1 MKKLKKNKKNTVSV
15 LGGLIVISA
24 IIGCVL
30 ITKNSGTEEIKIPQ
44 APYSLPQDTSIPDL
58 YHSAEDIPIEA
69 LPTVTPPS
77 DEVTDQVPEDGEEE
91 FILPRDKYG
100 LPYPQKERP
109 EDVQA
114 MLVQHTAK
122 SGYEYF
128 DNSVFLGDSVTLGL
142 KNYTTKK
149 RKTDS
154 YFLGNAKFIA
164 VGSYSVADTL
174 VPVDSPNSIHSL
186 YNGTVTQPQDI
197 IADMGVKRVF
207 ICLGLND
214 VGIYTKTEYLNN
226 YSFLINRI
234 RKAVPDIQIAILSVT
249 PLTVE
254 GERKILYNA
263 KIDEYNNALAAFSV
277 ENGCYFI
284 DVSTVLKDELGY
296 LADELSSDNY
306 CHLEPT
312 AYDAWLEYMMTHC
325 IPSPEEEAAM
335 KDANGGAIHID
346 KGVPEVEGWEGSA
359 GEP

>member
-1 MKKLKKNKKNTVSV
+1 MKKTKKNNKNSVSV
-15 LGGLIVISA
+15 LSGLIVLAA
-24 IIGCVL
+24 IAGCFVL
-30 ITKNSGTEEIKIPQ
+30 AKYGKPEEVKIPE
-44 APYSLPQDTSIPDL
+44 APYSTPQNATIPDL
-58 YHSAEDIPIEA
+58 YNTENDAPIENIPVITDPA
-69 LPTVTPPS
+69 
-77 DEVTDQVPEDGEEE
+77 DEITDVENPGEEE
-91 FILPRDKYG
+91 FVLPRDKYD

-109 EDVQA
+109 EDVQT
-114 MLVQHTAK
+114 MVVQHTSKA
-122 SGYEYF
+122 GYEYF

-149 RKTDS
+149 RQTES
-154 YFLGNAKFIA
+154 YFLGDAKFIS

-186 YNGTVTQPQDI
+186 YNGVRTQPQDI

-214 VGIYTKTEYLNN
+214 IGIYSQNEYLNN

-254 GERKILYNA
+254 GERKVLYNA
-263 KIDEYNNALAAFSV
+263 KIDEYNNSLAAFAV

-284 DVSTVLKDELGY
+284 DVTSVLKDELGY

-306 CHLEPT
+306 CHLEPK
-312 AYDAWLEYMMTHC
+312 AYDAWIEYMMTHC
-325 IPSPEEEAAM
+325 IPTPEEEAAM
-335 KDANGGAIHID
+335 KESNGGAIHID
-346 KGVPEVEGWEGSA
+346 KGIPEVEGWEGSA

>member
-15 LGGLIVISA
+15 LSGAILLVA
-24 IIGCVL
+24 IIGCFL
-30 ITKNSGTEEIKIPQ
+30 ISKYGNTEEVETPKV
-44 APYSLPQDTSIPDL
+44 PYSPPQNVTIPDL
-58 YHSAEDIPIEA
+58 YNSSENIPIENI
-69 LPTVTPPS
+69 PTIVPS
-77 DEVTDQVPEDGEEE
+77 DGITDSEGVNEEDM
-91 FILPRDKYG
+91 LPRDKYG

-109 EDVQA
+109 EDVQT

-174 VPVDSPNSIHSL
+174 TAVDSPNSIHSL
-186 YNGTVTQPQDI
+186 YNGVITQPQDI

-306 CHLEPT
+306 CHLEPA

-335 KDANGGAIHID
+335 KDSNGGAIHID

>member
-1 MKKLKKNKKNTVSV
+1 MKKLKKNKKNSVSV
-15 LGGLIVISA
+15 LSGMILITA
-24 IIGCVL
+24 IIGCFL
-30 ITKNSGTEEIKIPQ
+30 ISKYGNTEEVETPKV
-44 APYSLPQDTSIPDL
+44 PYSPPHNVTIPDL
-58 YHSAEDIPIEA
+58 YNSSENIPIENI
-69 LPTVTPPS
+69 PTIVPS
-77 DEVTDQVPEDGEEE
+77 DGVTDSEGVNEEDM
-91 FILPRDKYG
+91 LPRDKYG

-109 EDVQA
+109 EDVQT

-174 VPVDSPNSIHSL
+174 TAVDSPDSIHSL
-186 YNGTVTQPQDI
+186 YNGVITQPQDI

-263 KIDEYNNALAAFSV
+263 KIDEYNNALAAFSI

-306 CHLEPT
+306 CHLEPA

>member
-1 MKKLKKNKKNTVSV
+1 MKKPKKNNKNSVTV
-15 LGGLIVISA
+15 LGGLIVIA
-24 IIGCVL
+24 AVTGCFL
-30 ITKNSGTEEIKIPQ
+30 IAKHGNTEEIKIPE
-44 APYSLPQDTSIPDL
+44 APYSLPQNVTIPDL
-58 YHSAEDIPIEA
+58 YNASEDVPVEDIPIIVT
-69 LPTVTPPS
+69 PSDTVT
-77 DEVTDQVPEDGEEE
+77 DVENPEDEY
-91 FILPRDKYG
+91 ILPRDEFG
-100 LPYPQKERP
+100 LPYPQTSRP
-109 EDVQA
+109 EEIQA
-114 MLVQHTAK
+114 MTVQNTAR

-142 KNYTTKK
+142 KNYATKK
-149 RKTDS
+149 RQTDS

-186 YNGTVTQPQDI
+186 YNGEITQPQDI
-197 IADMGVKRVF
+197 IADMGVSRVF

-214 VGIYTKTEYLNN
+214 VGIYTQNEYLNN

-263 KIDEYNNALAAFSV
+263 KIDEYNNALAAFAV

-284 DVSTVLKDELGY
+284 DISSVLKDELGY

-306 CHLEPT
+306 CHLEPA
-312 AYDAWLEYMMTHC
+312 AYDAWIEYMMTHC
-325 IPSPEEEAAM
+325 IPTPEEEAAL

-346 KGVPEVEGWEGSA
+346 KGIPEVEGWEGSA

>member
-1 MKKLKKNKKNTVSV
+1 MKKLKKNKKNSVSV
-15 LGGLIVISA
+15 LSGA
-24 IIGCVL
+24 ILLVAVIGCFL
-30 ITKNSGTEEIKIPQ
+30 ISKYGNTEEIETPPI
-44 APYSLPQDTSIPDL
+44 PYSPPQNVTIPDL
-58 YHSAEDIPIEA
+58 YNSSENIPIENI
-69 LPTVTPPS
+69 PTIVPS
-77 DEVTDQVPEDGEEE
+77 DGVTDPEGVNEEDM
-91 FILPRDKYG
+91 LPRDKYG

-109 EDVQA
+109 EDVQT

>member
-15 LGGLIVISA
+15 LSGAILLVA
-24 IIGCVL
+24 IIGCFL
-30 ITKNSGTEEIKIPQ
+30 ISKYGNTEEVETPKV
-44 APYSLPQDTSIPDL
+44 PYSPPQNVTIPDL
-58 YHSAEDIPIEA
+58 YNSSENIPIENI
-69 LPTVTPPS
+69 PTIVPS
-77 DEVTDQVPEDGEEE
+77 DGITDSEGVNEEDM
-91 FILPRDKYG
+91 LPRDKYG

-109 EDVQA
+109 EDVQTL
-114 MLVQHTAK
+114 LVQHTAK

-174 VPVDSPNSIHSL
+174 TAVDSPNSIHSL
-186 YNGTVTQPQDI
+186 YNGVITQPQDI

-306 CHLEPT
+306 CHLEPA

-335 KDANGGAIHID
+335 KDSNGGAIHID